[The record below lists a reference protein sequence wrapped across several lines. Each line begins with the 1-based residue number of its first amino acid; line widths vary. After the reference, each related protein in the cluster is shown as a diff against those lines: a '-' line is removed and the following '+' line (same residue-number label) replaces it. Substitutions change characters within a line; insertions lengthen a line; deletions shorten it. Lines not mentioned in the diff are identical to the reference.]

1 MATMRGN
8 LQCEV
13 CGAKTLI
20 RIQVGWLDM
29 HPIRFNCGKCGI
41 LIIGTIYQDQMNVN
55 AHTKFENVLEVPDKG
70 DSDFYIE
77 VSGEFLTEK
86 LQPYKF
92 ENTLMPPFFTS
103 GTWLMD
109 EGMED
114 FKEKTLRFLY
124 ILNNEWPKYRRVNE
138 LWLNGNYQ
146 YLSKDLK
153 KLIRNKQ
160 FPLDNELQYLIAIRQ
175 MNIELLSSI
184 LSKNFFDRQIKFI
197 GEEVKNLKKNKDK
210 EFSTLIEHF
219 STSIHRNE
227 EKIFECIK
235 QFIEKFRFMI
245 PVFGMDFYKEGSEK
259 ELYEKGITT
268 VSFEELKQFY
278 VDVYEVITEMLE
290 LIVAYNNLKYR
301 GDFLLMKEKR
311 RDVVRLDDYKKKN
324 KGAKLEFID
333 GNEEFDNIVY
343 PHLNNQLRNA
353 IGHNTYKMDIQ
364 SQQISYF
371 PKGIEDNEQPPV
383 ISLKD
388 FTRSCWD
395 IFQSLM
401 NLSELVYQTRKV
413 YYLNQGLK
421 PAFEHIYQEN
431 LPLKKKRKKQ
441 NSKRRSKKQKR
452 KSRKKNRK

>member
-1 MATMRGN
+1 MRGN

-20 RIQVGWLDM
+20 RIQLGWLDM

-41 LIIGTIYQDQMNVN
+41 LIIGNIYQDQINGE
-55 AHTKFENVLEVPDKG
+55 AHTEFENVLEVPDKG

-86 LQPYKF
+86 LQAYKF

-109 EGMED
+109 ERMRD
-114 FKEKTLRFLY
+114 FKGKTLRFLN
-124 ILNNEWPKYRRVNE
+124 ILKNDWPKYRRVNE

-146 YLSKDLK
+146 YLSIELK
-153 KLIRNKQ
+153 KLILNKN
-160 FPLDNELQYLIAIRQ
+160 FPLDNELQFLTAIRQ
-175 MNIELLSSI
+175 MNIVLLLSSI
-184 LSKNFFDRQIKFI
+184 LSKNFFDKQIDFI
-197 GEEVKNLKKNKDK
+197 RKEVINLKKTKDK
-210 EFSTLIEHF
+210 EFTTLIEHF
-219 STSIHRNE
+219 SSSIHRNE

-245 PVFGMDFYKEGSEK
+245 PVFGMDFYREGSEK
-259 ELYEKGITT
+259 GLFEKGITT

-311 RDVVRLDDYKKKN
+311 KDVVSLEDYKKKN

-333 GNEEFDNIVY
+333 GNEVFDNIVY

-353 IGHNTYKMDIQ
+353 IGHNTYKIDIQ

-371 PKGIEDNEQPPV
+371 PKGIEENEQPPV

-388 FTRSCWD
+388 FTRNCWD
-395 IFQSLM
+395 IFQALM
-401 NLSELVYQTRKV
+401 NLSELVYQTRRI
-413 YYLNQGLK
+413 YYLNQGLT
-421 PAFEHIYQEN
+421 PTFENIFMKINH
-431 LPLKKKRKKQ
+431 
-441 NSKRRSKKQKR
+441 
-452 KSRKKNRK
+452 

>member
-1 MATMRGN
+1 MVTMRGN

-41 LIIGTIYQDQMNVN
+41 LITGTMYQDQLNVN
-55 AHTKFENVLEVPDKG
+55 AHTEFDNVKKVPDKG
-70 DSDFYIE
+70 DSDFHIE
-77 VSGEFLTEK
+77 VSGELLTEK

-92 ENTLMPPFFTS
+92 KNTLFPPFFTS
-103 GTWLMD
+103 GIWMMD
-109 EGMED
+109 EGMGE
-114 FKEKTLRFLY
+114 FKERTLRFLS
-124 ILNNEWPKYRRVNE
+124 IIKNDWPKYRRVNE
-138 LWLNGNYQ
+138 LWFNGNYQ
-146 YLSKDLK
+146 YLRKDLK
-153 KLIRNKQ
+153 KQISNKQ
-160 FPLDNELQYLIAIRQ
+160 FPLNNELQYLIAIRQ
-175 MNIELLSSI
+175 TNIRLLSSI
-184 LSKNFFDRQIKFI
+184 LSENFFEKQIKFI
-197 GEEVKNLKKNKDK
+197 GEEVSDLKKNKDK
-210 EFSTLIEHF
+210 EFLTLIEYF

-245 PVFGMDFYKEGSEK
+245 PVFGIEFYKNGSQT

-301 GDFLLMKEKR
+301 GNFQLMKEKR
-311 RDVVRLDDYKKKN
+311 KDVVTLDDYKKKN
-324 KGAKLEFID
+324 KGAKLEFVD
-333 GNEEFDNIVY
+333 GNEEYDNIVY
-343 PHLNNQLRNA
+343 PYLNNKLRNA

-364 SQQISYF
+364 SQQITYF
-371 PKGIEDNEQPPV
+371 PKGTEDNEDHPV

-413 YYLNQGLK
+413 YYLNQDLK
-421 PAFEHIYQEN
+421 PAVEHIYEEKA
-431 LPLKKKRKKQ
+431 PSKKKKKKQ
-441 NSKRRSKKQKR
+441 NSKRNSEKQKR
-452 KSRKKNRK
+452 ESRKKNRK

>member
-1 MATMRGN
+1 MVTMRGN

-41 LIIGTIYQDQMNVN
+41 LIIGTMYQDQLNVN
-55 AHTKFENVLEVPDKG
+55 ARTEFENVVEVTDKS

-86 LQPYKF
+86 LQSYKF
-92 ENTLMPPFFTS
+92 KDTLMPPFFT
-103 GTWLMD
+103 GGMWLMD
-109 EGMED
+109 DGIGE
-114 FKEKTLRFLY
+114 FKEKTLWFLS
-124 ILNNEWPKYRRVNE
+124 ILNSDWPKYRRVNE

-153 KLIRNKQ
+153 KLISNKQ
-160 FPLDNELQYLIAIRQ
+160 FPLNNELQYLTAIRQ
-175 MNIELLSSI
+175 TNVRLLSSI
-184 LSKNFFDRQIKFI
+184 LSKNFFDMQIKI
-197 GEEVKNLKKNKDK
+197 IKEEIRNLNNNKNK
-210 EFSTLIEHF
+210 EFKTLIEYF

-227 EKIFECIK
+227 GKIFECIK

-245 PVFGMDFYKEGSEK
+245 PVFGMDFYRDKSDEK
-259 ELYEKGITT
+259 LYEKGITT
-268 VSFEELKQFY
+268 VSFEDLKQFY

-311 RDVVRLDDYKKKN
+311 RDVVSLDDYKKKN
-324 KGAKLEFID
+324 KGAKLEFLD
-333 GNEEFDNIVY
+333 GNEKFDNIVY

-364 SQQISYF
+364 SQQISYY
-371 PKGIEDNEQPPV
+371 PKGIEDNDKPSV

-388 FTRSCWD
+388 FTRCCWD

-413 YYLNQGLK
+413 YYLNQGFK
-421 PAFEHIYQEN
+421 PAFEHIFEEK
-431 LPLKKKRKKQ
+431 LPLKKKRN
-441 NSKRRSKKQKR
+441 NSRSSKKQKR
-452 KSRKKNRK
+452 KSRKKNRKL